1 MALFWFSCLSWSAH
15 VSKLAKLIE
24 RLKPIDST
32 RDGVGEGFLKV
43 AYEVM
48 ARKWRPQQFD
58 EVVGQEHV
66 ARTLTNAIE
75 ADRIAHAYL
84 FVGPRGIGKTS
95 TARVLAKALNC
106 AEGPTTRP
114 CDKCDSCREIMAGKS
129 LDVLEIDAAS
139 NTGVDHIRDLRENVR
154 FAAARDR
161 FKVYI
166 IDEVHM
172 LSIAAFNALLKTLE
186 EPPPHVKFIFAT
198 TEVHKMPNTI
208 LSRCQRFDLRRI
220 QLGDIIAHL
229 GKIAESEAVRISD
242 SALLAIARG
251 AEGGMR
257 DAESAL
263 DQLIAFQGKKIE
275 EKDVLAVFGLVS
287 HKTLEALSE
296 AILEGNPAQIIQIVS
311 ELDQNG
317 KNMRRLVLE
326 LLEYFR
332 NLLVIS
338 YAPEDDSVVL
348 LTEIQMENARKQA
361 QKSDAERLLR
371 VIDILVETDERIR
384 FALSQKTLLETALIR
399 ASRASSVV
407 SMEDLLKQ
415 VAELKKGAGNLQSG
429 ESPSDAKKGVSRGS
443 KKKSPLT
450 K

>member
-429 ESPSDAKKGVSRGS
+429 ESLGDAKKGVSRGS